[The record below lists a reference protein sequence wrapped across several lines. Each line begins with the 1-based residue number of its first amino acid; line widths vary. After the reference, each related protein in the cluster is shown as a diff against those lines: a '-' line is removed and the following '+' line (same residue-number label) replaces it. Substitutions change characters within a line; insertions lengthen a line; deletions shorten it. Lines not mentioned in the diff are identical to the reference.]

1 MKNGI
6 QNQGQMQ
13 NLFSFW
19 AEPTKQKKKKNL
31 KKIPQIKSNSPKM
44 QLHFIHHLNVLGF
57 FLGNRGRSSIGA
69 SFGSVSFNGDM
80 NQRLGT
86 L

>member
-1 MKNGI
+1 MVSKIKGRCKI
-6 QNQGQMQ
+6 SSLFGQSRQ
-13 NLFSFW
+13 S
-19 AEPTKQKKKKNL
+19 KKKVFE

-57 FLGNRGRSSIGA
+57 FLGNRRRSSIGA

-80 NQRLGT
+80 NQWLGT